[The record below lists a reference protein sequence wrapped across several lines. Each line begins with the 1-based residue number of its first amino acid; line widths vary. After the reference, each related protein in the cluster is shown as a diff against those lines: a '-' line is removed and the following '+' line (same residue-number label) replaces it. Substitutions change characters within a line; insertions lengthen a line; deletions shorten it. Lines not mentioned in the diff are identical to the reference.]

1 MRNLKML
8 TGLSGPELTLS
19 PGDEHEFEDAEADRL
34 IEAGFATEA
43 EAAKP
48 AAPAKKP
55 RAKA

>member
-43 EAAKP
+43 EGSKP
-48 AAPAKKP
+48 PAPAKKP